1 MVGDKMEKKA
11 TNQGASGGLPT
22 GWASSQGPLPE
33 ASGEFLSGY
42 ISPWPSPARGW
53 PTLHRDTQGDG
64 GWQLGS
70 PGFPGKQGTMA
81 FLRR

>member
-42 ISPWPSPARGW
+42 ISPRTLQQGAGPCYMETHRGME
-53 PTLHRDTQGDG
+53 G
-64 GWQLGS
+64 GS
-70 PGFPGKQGTMA
+70 
-81 FLRR
+81 